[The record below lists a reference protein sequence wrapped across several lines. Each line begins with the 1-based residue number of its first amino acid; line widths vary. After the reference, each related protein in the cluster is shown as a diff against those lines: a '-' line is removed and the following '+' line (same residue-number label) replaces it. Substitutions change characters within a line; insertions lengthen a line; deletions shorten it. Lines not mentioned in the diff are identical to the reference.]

1 MSEFNNEE
9 EIIDEDFEEDDEDFE
24 EDDEDF
30 EEDDEEKIKDIGELK
45 EILQAVSTEIPDL
58 IKGIFSSLY
67 SSEIAIEY
75 GKGVGSLYKELKDQG
90 LPEEMVRKII
100 SDFTSNVNILGNI
113 NVNKY
118 RASNRIDFS

>member
-1 MSEFNNEE
+1 MSEFNNKE
-9 EIIDEDFEEDDEDFE
+9 EIVDEDFEEENEDFE
-24 EDDEDF
+24 EDY
-30 EEDDEEKIKDIGELK
+30 EEKMKDVGELK

-58 IKGIFSSLY
+58 IKGIFGSLY

-90 LPEEMVRKII
+90 LPEEMIRKII

-113 NVNKY
+113 KVNKD
-118 RASNRIDFS
+118 RSSKELISLNSLT